1 MDQRRF
7 PPPGRLIQIGN
18 RRLHLVEAGHGNP
31 PVIFESGISA
41 SSLNW
46 TTVRKRVAEFTRC
59 AAYDRAS
66 LGWSDPADTPRT
78 TSRLVEELHALL
90 HTAGIPPP
98 FVLVG
103 HSFGGLL
110 VRAFAAQ
117 YPDEVAGLVLVDP
130 LCAGEW
136 LEGSAVKSRMLRRGV
151 ALSRRGALLARLG
164 IVRLSLRL
172 LSGGARRLPQL
183 IAKLSSGR
191 GESTISRIVGEV
203 RKMPPETWPA
213 IQAHWCQPKSF
224 SGMAGYLESLPES
237 CAEAA
242 ALRLP
247 ASAPVTILSAAN
259 ATPAERAEREAMA
272 SRSSHGKHIVAS
284 SSGHWI
290 HLDEPE
296 LVVQA
301 IREVVELARSNRRGS

>member
-1 MDQRRF
+1 MD
-7 PPPGRLIQIGN
+7 
-18 RRLHLVEAGHGNP
+18 
-31 PVIFESGISA
+31 
-41 SSLNW
+41 
-46 TTVRKRVAEFTRC
+46 VRKRVAEFTRC
-59 AAYDRAS
+59 SAYDRAS

-90 HTAGIPPP
+90 DAAGIPPP

-117 YPDEVAGLVLVDP
+117 YPDQVVGLVLVDP
-130 LCAGEW
+130 LCSGEW
-136 LEGSAVKSRMLRRGV
+136 LQASDVKSRMLRRGV
-151 ALSRRGALLARLG
+151 VLSRRGAVLARLG

-183 IAKLSSGR
+183 IAKVSSGR

-203 RKMPPETWPA
+203 RKMPEETWPA
-213 IQAHWCQPKSF
+213 IQVHWCQPKSF
-224 SGMAGYLESLPES
+224 LGMASYLESLPES

-242 ALRLP
+242 ALSLP
-247 ASAPVTILSAAN
+247 GSVPVTILSADN
-259 ATPAERAEREAMA
+259 ATPVERAEREAIA
-272 SRSSHGKHIVAS
+272 RSSSEGKHVVAS

-290 HLDEPE
+290 HLDHPE

-301 IREVVELARSNRRGS
+301 IREMVELARSGGRGANRRES